1 MKLKKLLAAAL
12 PALLLFGCVA
22 PAEEDEET
30 VFQVSDEDGAYYA
43 SVIEETLNSFYWRYD
58 SGSIFYTGTYGAQI
72 RYSFYCGLY
81 NPWNVFPYFCTR
93 GRY

>member
-58 SGSIFYTGTYGAQI
+58 SGSIFYEEDVIPDNEEILTCSQ
-72 RYSFYCGLY
+72 
-81 NPWNVFPYFCTR
+81 ND
-93 GRY
+93 